1 MHISEGILTWP
12 VLASG
17 AAFALAGTGIG
28 LKTLKTEDIPKTAI
42 LSAAFF
48 VSSLIHV
55 PIGPSSVHLI
65 LNGIVG
71 ILLGW
76 AAFPAIMVAL
86 ALQAL
91 FFQYGG
97 ITTLGVNTLLMAL
110 PAVFCYFLFQPL
122 ILTKKPSL
130 ALAAGFSGGAF
141 SVFLSGIIMAGLL
154 VFAEKHFIEVSVLVI
169 TIHVPVMI
177 IEGIITMFCIGFL
190 KKVQPRLLG

>member
-1 MHISEGILTWP
+1 
-12 VLASG
+12 
-17 AAFALAGTGIG
+17 
-28 LKTLKTEDIPKTAI
+28 
-42 LSAAFF
+42 
-48 VSSLIHV
+48 
-55 PIGPSSVHLI
+55 
-65 LNGIVG
+65 
-71 ILLGW
+71 
-76 AAFPAIMVAL
+76 MVAL

-122 ILTKKPSL
+122 ILTKNNSL
-130 ALAAGFSGGAF
+130 ALAAGFSGGAV
-141 SVFLSGIIMAGLL
+141 SVFLSGIIMAGFL

-169 TIHVPVMI
+169 TIHIPVMI